1 MSSSV
6 NEDQDQRN
14 NGGLED
20 LTSMTIESLRARLLS
35 ERAMSRTSRQRA
47 DELAKRVLELEEQ
60 LKLVSLQRKKAEK
73 ATADVLA
80 ILESNGISDASEAF
94 DSNSDQETV
103 ISDSKASNDSE
114 KMKET
119 LSNFQVRRRDMDSCS
134 SSEIDSSR
142 STGPSL
148 SWKSSK
154 DSLHSLERKKYTE
167 TVRRRCSTFAS
178 NSSLPKRIGKSCRRI
193 RRREARSVAED
204 SHDDDNTHGSQG
216 KTVDTSSQACP
227 NCADIKQP
235 INNGAKDL
243 KETLVSGLSENRI
256 ADDYSSRSGQ
266 DDDFK
271 SVLQHQAQLEEQ
283 YEEDTAQGEWEE
295 KVRENSSC
303 VVDSCDPGN
312 RSDVTEEREEVKAS
326 GQSSPARIRNSV
338 NQQSDLEV
346 AKTCFTSETEPK
358 VSKDLLIPL
367 HSETG
372 YVQEQKTSSL
382 VAHGSSSSE
391 YAFPTSKGS
400 LSQGVPGNVDTT
412 PSRSSRTYLSDG
424 SYGNPSVH
432 VPFPSPNHGESS
444 GSHKELALMPQKSSS
459 DLESVLEALQQA
471 KSSLNQKLHGMPLLE
486 GGPSGN
492 GVEPSFPG
500 NNLTGGK
507 VDVPVG
513 CPGLFRLPT
522 DFQLEGSAKVNYLSS
537 NTALSLANSYPEPV
551 PGWFANS
558 SLAESRS
565 IAFVGNHFDTTP
577 YSDSGSG
584 AHRPT
589 PSYTLGASGLHASAM
604 PFTEIRP
611 GVPAS
616 GPVFEP
622 ALEAGLSSSGRSNY
636 LDPQTNGA
644 LLIPSRYAYPT
655 YPFYQEVRPQVP
667 GNERLSRYVPSV
679 ELGTPSPARFS
690 FYDDHIRPNMYK

>member
-1 MSSSV
+1 MSSSA

-20 LTSMTIESLRARLLS
+20 LTSMTIESLRVRLLS
-35 ERAMSRTSRQRA
+35 ERAISKTSRQRA
-47 DELAKRVLELEEQ
+47 DELAKRVVELEEQ

-94 DSNSDQETV
+94 DSNSDQETI
-103 ISDSKASNDSE
+103 ISDSKISNDSV
-114 KMKET
+114 KRKES

-134 SSEIDSSR
+134 SSEIDSSPSAGR
-142 STGPSL
+142 SL

-154 DSLHSLERKKYTE
+154 DSVHSLERKKYTE
-167 TVRRRCSTFAS
+167 TVRRRSSTFAS

-204 SHDDDNTHGSQG
+204 SRDDDNMHDSQG
-216 KTVDTSSQACP
+216 NTVDTCSQASP
-227 NCADIKQP
+227 NCADIEQP
-235 INNGAKDL
+235 VNNSAKDL
-243 KETLVSGLSENRI
+243 KETLVSGFSENRI
-256 ADDYSSRSGQ
+256 ADDYFSRSGQ

-271 SVLQHQAQLEEQ
+271 SVSRHQAQLEEQ
-283 YEEDTAQGEWEE
+283 YETEDRAHREWEE
-295 KVRENSSC
+295 KVRENSGC
-303 VVDSCDPGN
+303 VMDSCDPGN
-312 RSDVTEEREEVKAS
+312 RSDVTEERDEVKAS
-326 GQSSPARIRNSV
+326 GQSSPAGIRNSV

-346 AKTCFTSETEPK
+346 AKTSFTSEMELK
-358 VSKDLLIPL
+358 VSKDLLIPP

-372 YVQEQKTSSL
+372 YVREQKTSSL

-391 YAFPTSKGS
+391 YAFPMSKGS
-400 LSQGVPGNVDTT
+400 LSQVVPGNVDSI
-412 PSRSSRTYLSDG
+412 PSRSSRMYSSDG

-432 VPFPSPNHGESS
+432 VPFLSPKSGESS
-444 GSHKELALMPQKSSS
+444 GSHKELALTPQKSSS
-459 DLESVLEALQQA
+459 ELESVLKALQQA

-486 GGPSGN
+486 GGSSGK
-492 GVEPSFPG
+492 GIEPSFPG
-500 NNLTGGK
+500 NKLAGGK

-522 DFQLEGSAKVNYLSS
+522 DFQLEGSAKLNYLSS

-551 PGWFANS
+551 PGWFPYS
-558 SLAESRS
+558 SLAESRLS
-565 IAFVGNHFDTTP
+565 AFVGNHFDASASTP
-577 YSDSGSG
+577 YLDISSG
-584 AHRPT
+584 AHRLT
-589 PSYTLGASGLHASAM
+589 PSYTLGASGAHTSAM

-616 GPVFEP
+616 RPVFEP
-622 ALEAGLSSSGRSNY
+622 ALEAGVSSSARSTY

-644 LLIPSRYAYPT
+644 LLFPGRYTYPT
-655 YPFYQEVRPQVP
+655 YPFHPEVHPQVP
-667 GNERLSRYVPSV
+667 GNERLSRNAPSV
-679 ELGTPSPARFS
+679 ELGMPSPADRKS
-690 FYDDHIRPNMYK
+690 VV